1 MINLISDTVTKPTP
15 GMLDAMMH
23 AKVGDDV
30 FNTDPTVHELQKK
43 AADIF
48 GMEAALF
55 CPTGCMTN
63 QIAIKAHT
71 QPLDEIICEENS
83 HIFQYEL
90 GGYGFLSG
98 AAILPLHSETNK
110 LTAELVSKSIRPAA
124 DWLPNSKLVVI
135 ENTGNRTGGNY
146 YTHQEIKPIKEVCEK
161 AGMKLHLDGARI
173 FNALVETKESTRD
186 TGALFDSISVCLSKG
201 LGAPIGSLLLGK
213 VDFIQRARKIRKAL
227 GGGMRQVGFLAA
239 AGIYALDFHIDRL
252 KDDHFHAQ
260 QLSNVLIQ
268 CKYVASIKP
277 VYTNIIIFDLK
288 KELTAAAFAE
298 LLLKQNITVSI
309 FGPQTIRMV
318 THLDI
323 TEDMISKVSEVLMDI
338 NKSY

>member
-1 MINLISDTVTKPTP
+1 MANQVAL
-15 GMLDAMMH
+15 
-23 AKVGDDV
+23 
-30 FNTDPTVHELQKK
+30 K
-43 AADIF
+43 A
-48 GMEAALF
+48 
-55 CPTGCMTN
+55 N
-63 QIAIKAHT
+63 T

-90 GGYGFLSG
+90 GGYGLLSG
-98 AAILPLHSETNK
+98 AAILPLHSESTK
-110 LTAELVSKSIRPAA
+110 LTAEMVSRSIRPEA

-146 YTHQEIKPIKEVCEK
+146 YAHKELRPIREVCDK
-161 AGMKLHLDGARI
+161 AGMKMHLDGARI

-186 TGALFDSISVCLSKG
+186 TGALFDSISFCLSKG
-201 LGAPIGSLLLGK
+201 LGAPIGSMLLGK
-213 VDFIQRARKIRKAL
+213 SEFIHRARKIRKAL

-252 KDDHFHAQ
+252 KEDHHHAQ
-260 QLSNVLIQ
+260 QISNVLYQ
-268 CKYVASIKP
+268 CSYVASIKP
-277 VYTNIIIFDLK
+277 VHTNIIIFDLK
-288 KELTAAAFAE
+288 EKMTGAAFAD
-298 LLLKQNITVSI
+298 LLRKKNITISI

-323 TEDMISKVSEVLMDI
+323 TPDMVSKVCNVLLEI